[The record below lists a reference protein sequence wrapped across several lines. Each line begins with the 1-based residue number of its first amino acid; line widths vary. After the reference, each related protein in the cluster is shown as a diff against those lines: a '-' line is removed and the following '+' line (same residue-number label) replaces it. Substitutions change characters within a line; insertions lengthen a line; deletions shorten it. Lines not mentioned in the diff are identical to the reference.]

1 MGYDLGYVT
10 EKQFFSD
17 WQGLNLNFINALRK
31 VVGIKGEAV
40 KSMMRGEILQVRIPY
55 NFAYDVFVNKSL
67 PKYYALTG
75 AGQKFRINDAIN
87 TTSLIGL
94 RNIEFVDM
102 NRKLNLGAPSQSIP
116 SEFCFSGVDGSG
128 DTKVDLFPVPSGAFT
143 LLFDLTIPQAAL
155 TADGTSVKVLDYLV
169 TQNAYARALMERG
182 EDGGTSTSDAYV
194 LYKGMLS
201 DAIALE
207 STRYPE
213 DNFVAV

>member
-1 MGYDLGYVT
+1 MTYLELVNDVLVR
-10 EKQFFSD
+10 
-17 WQGLNLNFINALRK
+17 LREST
-31 VVGIKGEAV
+31 VSTVGETTYSSLIGK
-40 KSMMRGEILQVRIPY
+40 
-55 NFAYDVFVNKSL
+55 FVNDAKRQIEDSYNWNCL
-67 PKYYALTG
+67 AQTITVTTTSGTSSYALTG
-75 AGQKFRINDAIN
+75 AGQKFRVNDALN

-155 TADGTSVKVLDYLV
+155 SADGTSVKVLDYLV
-169 TQNAYARALMERG
+169 TQSAYARALIERG
-182 EDGGTSTSDAYV
+182 EDGGTNSAEAYA
-194 LYKGMLS
+194 LFRGMLS
-201 DAIALE
+201 DAIAME

>member
-1 MGYDLGYVT
+1 MTYLELVNDVLVR
-10 EKQFFSD
+10 
-17 WQGLNLNFINALRK
+17 LREST
-31 VVGIKGEAV
+31 VSTVGETTYSSLIGK
-40 KSMMRGEILQVRIPY
+40 
-55 NFAYDVFVNKSL
+55 FVNDAKRQIEDSYNWNCL
-67 PKYYALTG
+67 AQTITVTTTGGTSSYALTG
-75 AGQKFRINDAIN
+75 AGQKFRVNDALN

-155 TADGTSVKVLDYLV
+155 SADGTSVKVLDYLV
-169 TQNAYARALMERG
+169 TQSAYARALIERG
-182 EDGGTSTSDAYV
+182 EDGGTNSNEAYA
-194 LYKGMLS
+194 LFRGMLS

>member
-1 MGYDLGYVT
+1 MTYLELVNDVLVRLRETTVSTVSETTY
-10 EKQFFSD
+10 S
-17 WQGLNLNFINALRK
+17 ALIGK
-31 VVGIKGEAV
+31 
-40 KSMMRGEILQVRIPY
+40 
-55 NFAYDVFVNKSL
+55 FVNDAKRQIEDSYNWNCL
-67 PKYYALTG
+67 TQTITVTTTGGTSSYALTG
-75 AGQKFRINDAIN
+75 AGQKFRVNDALN

-102 NRKLNLGAPSQSIP
+102 NRKLNLSAPSQSIP
-116 SEFCFSGVDGSG
+116 SEFCFSGVDGNG

-155 TADGTSVKVLDYLV
+155 SADGTSVKVLDYLV
-169 TQNAYARALMERG
+169 TQSAYARALIERG
-182 EDGGTSTSDAYV
+182 EDGGTNSNEAYA
-194 LYKGMLS
+194 LFRGMLS